1 MDSVETVFGPQRKNW
16 QSWNPFVVV
25 RHGIMSSR
33 EPFQGLSQFI
43 VSKFPRAVVKND
55 TYAWRDSVVL
65 NGARLARDIFAEPE
79 AEGRPIVLI
88 GHSMGGLVCRVANL
102 LLTQPNLIPQ
112 NRPIFRIYCGGD
124 DGDFNT
130 LLGLGLS
137 RYEQREVNLVVT
149 LGTPNSGAM
158 LKAQLNALG
167 DLAAEIIPS
176 KFKSLED
183 LSNARLFRLFQ
194 YFSVSTPMLSISGS
208 GWNRLGK
215 AHAPF
220 RLWAAHL
227 GARLH
232 LPNDMIVEDR
242 SVDLE
247 QSIFP
252 NEILSAPH
260 AKYLHVRLYLDCT
273 EVIHTTMYDHG
284 KLRDVLID
292 CMDRCSR

>member
-1 MDSVETVFGPQRKNW
+1 MDSIESIFGPQKGNW
-16 QSWNPFVVV
+16 QNWNPFVVV

-33 EPFQGLSQFI
+33 EPFQGLSRFI
-43 VSKFPRAVVKND
+43 ELKFSSAFVDNS
-55 TYAWRDSVVL
+55 TYEWRDSVVL
-65 NGARLARDIFAEPE
+65 NGARLAGEIFAK

-102 LLTQPNLIPQ
+102 LLTQPDLIPQ
-112 NRPIFRIYCGGD
+112 HRPIFQTYCGGD
-124 DGDFNT
+124 DSDFNT
-130 LLGLGLS
+130 LLDLGLNHFEP
-137 RYEQREVNLVVT
+137 RAVNLVVT

-167 DLAAEIIPS
+167 DLAADIIPA

-183 LSNARLFRLFQ
+183 LTNDRLFRLFQ

-215 AHAPF
+215 VHAPF

-242 SVDLE
+242 SVDLA

-252 NEILSAPH
+252 NEVLSAPA
-260 AKYLHVRLYLDCT
+260 AKYLHVRLYRGCT
-273 EVIHTTMYDHG
+273 EMIHTTMSDPG
-284 KLRDVLID
+284 KLWDVLID
-292 CMDRCSR
+292 CMDRCSM